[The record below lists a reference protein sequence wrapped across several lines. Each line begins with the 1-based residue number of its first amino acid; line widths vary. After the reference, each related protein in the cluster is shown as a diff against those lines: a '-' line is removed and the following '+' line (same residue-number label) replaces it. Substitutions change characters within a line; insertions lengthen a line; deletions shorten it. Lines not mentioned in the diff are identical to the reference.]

1 MHEFAEELELDG
13 ADKRWWDYRSLFN
26 SRAALYRAILC
37 AVAVSA
43 FSQLTGQSGVSY
55 FLPAMLNTSG
65 ISNTATILDIN
76 LGITLASSAAACFG
90 ASQMDRFG
98 RRKMLISCCMALTLL
113 WGGMV
118 GGTGGYAIYK
128 SHPAADASITF
139 IFLIGI
145 VFSAAYTP
153 LQALYPVEVLAFDQ
167 RAKGMALQK

>member
-1 MHEFAEELELDG
+1 
-13 ADKRWWDYRSLFN
+13 
-26 SRAALYRAILC
+26 
-37 AVAVSA
+37 
-43 FSQLTGQSGVSY
+43 
-55 FLPAMLNTSG
+55 
-65 ISNTATILDIN
+65 
-76 LGITLASSAAACFG
+76 
-90 ASQMDRFG
+90 
-98 RRKMLISCCMALTLL
+98 
-113 WGGMV
+113 MV